1 MSALAEVFDRVK
13 PLVESVLRDPRVAE
27 IRQLNAQLQR
37 IDAASLQILQ
47 NVLLQQLVVAV
58 DNVASGE

>member
-13 PLVESVLRDPRVAE
+13 PLVESVLRDPRVAD

-58 DNVASGE
+58 DNFASRE

>member
-13 PLVESVLRDPRVAE
+13 PLVESVLRDPRVSD